1 LTDGKRSPFA
11 YDGIHALRIGH
22 SVRRQRT
29 GAKVYEKEDSIE
41 KYDRNGNSTMSY
53 IVLAVL
59 VAVVCLIAG
68 LAVWT
73 SA

>member
-1 LTDGKRSPFA
+1 LRFA
-11 YDGIHALRIGH
+11 YDAIHALRIGH
-22 SVRRQRT
+22 TVRRQRT
-29 GAKVYEKEDSIE
+29 GVKVYENEDAIE
-41 KYDRNGNSTMSY
+41 KYERNGSSTMSY